1 MTTIEKL
8 AIDIITDKTIDF
20 YQLCIEIAKN
30 HPEALVEN
38 CSKNCSKYRYVAECK
53 RLVESGEKVEAIK
66 MWRNYTGKTLLEAKN
81 EIENL

>member
-1 MTTIEKL
+1 MTTIEKI
-8 AIDIITDKTIDF
+8 AIDIITDKYIDF

-30 HPEALVEN
+30 HPEAITNN
-38 CSKNCSKYRYVAECK
+38 CTKYQYVSECK

-66 MWRNYTGKTLLEAKN
+66 MWRNETGKTLLEAKN